1 MNTKAGSVIAC
12 ILTLLMQ
19 KSMITD
25 PDESTVPP
33 QVLKLKLNF
42 SETCK
47 FLLYAKK
54 CKKVIK
60 KKKIKSTLLVI
71 RNFEHQARSGYMII
85 IRRPS
90 LLFSYP
96 RNRIGMNM
104 EVNSG
109 DYHVSIFLSFNMTS
123 WGLLVSYHFP
133 PPWSLEKFEEIEY
146 FLSVCQTN

>member
-1 MNTKAGSVIAC
+1 
-12 ILTLLMQ
+12 
-19 KSMITD
+19 MITD

-133 PPWSLEKFEEIEY
+133 PLEVLRNLKKQNIFY
-146 FLSVCQTN
+146 LSVRLTRSQNLEGKN